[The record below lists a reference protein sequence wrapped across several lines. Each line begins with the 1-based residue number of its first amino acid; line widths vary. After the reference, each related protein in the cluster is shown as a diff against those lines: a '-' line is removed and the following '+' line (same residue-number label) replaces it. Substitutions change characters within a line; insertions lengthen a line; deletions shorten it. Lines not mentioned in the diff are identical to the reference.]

1 MRLQN
6 YTKPDKIKVY
16 EAEIDGLEEAKEEA
30 IKREAYEKAGE
41 IKKKQEKI
49 REKIAQT
56 MESGRR
62 TRRAKSLL
70 SATMKS
76 RTWCPAGP
84 GFRSGSW
91 LRRNQSV

>member
-1 MRLQN
+1 MPDKAIDLIDEAASKVRLQN
-6 YTKPDKIKVY
+6 YTKPAKIKDY

-56 MESGRR
+56 NGKVAEGQGEQKAYCQR
-62 TRRAKSLL
+62 
-70 SATMKS
+70 
-76 RTWCPAGP
+76 
-84 GFRSGSW
+84 
-91 LRRNQSV
+91 Q